1 MLTHRGKIST
11 VAPTRLRLA
20 GSGSPSSS
28 GHSGGVRIPGTQ
40 PASSPAFTGTG
51 SPREGW
57 ARLLSRR
64 GSHHRTMS
72 CLSGAESA
80 CTCPGQALPAI
91 PTPRPPGPE
100 ALGSNSSPFDMRSR
114 PGQPAASLRVSVL
127 MLSPEGS
134 NNKLSPAPPLCQAPR
149 HSQCN
154 AVSLITS
161 ITSFIS
167 PFSR

>member
-40 PASSPAFTGTG
+40 PASPPPSPALGPPG
-51 SPREGW
+51 RAG
-57 ARLLSRR
+57 R

-80 CTCPGQALPAI
+80 CTCPGLPAI

-127 MLSPEGS
+127 LLTPEGS

-167 PFSR
+167 QFSR